1 MTAKTNKAEM
11 EKAMHRMLMLETSQQ
26 LSSEEFNKL
35 MYLLGVPDEEVE
47 TPPRD
52 RTCLLRYLD
61 KHQVVSPNNYECLLW
76 ALDTIQR
83 KDIIKKITTENPEV
97 VFPTLPYI
105 PQSFGTQ
112 GQTWIEK
119 RKVMLDKKDLYI
131 GRMKDLGVLMHSGP
145 ARESRFGELFL
156 RAFSILR
163 AEQNQKWLELDL
175 QESAAATLTQLSLFW
190 KLWPITLAT
199 FQQNGDSCKIKP
211 LMAECHDYFDRFNR
225 LLPPNWDKEIR
236 QQVSLQRDNV
246 QHPIG
251 KLAREAHGALH
262 ELSVEL
268 IGKQSLKEANKR
280 LKEAL
285 FALESVNYTAK
296 YLMPIYKWLFV
307 LLHLAS
313 LSVIDVSKF
322 HDTLKVIVSDHWPD
336 MARNKDILMEIVGKE
351 VMSRICQD
359 LEDREGNGSE
369 GKCDID
375 VSTYSSIV
383 SSVSVVWHVAIVVL
397 AITALN
403 CEVDL
408 KSMQKRLS
416 KYMADQRK
424 LMMQTYLCLSKRV
437 AGEMQEEVDYY
448 RENYAQKVRQVA
460 GGSSE
465 ILEMLQSLFSH
476 KEASVV

>member
-1 MTAKTNKAEM
+1 MDKAKYRK
-11 EKAMHRMLMLETSQQ
+11 LMVETSQQ
-26 LSSEEFNKL
+26 LSSDEFSEL
-35 MYLLGVPDEEVE
+35 VYLLGVPDELVK
-47 TPPRD
+47 TPQCD
-52 RTCLLRYLD
+52 RTCFLRYLES
-61 KHQVVSPNNYECLLW
+61 HQVVSPNNYECLLW

-83 KDIIKKITTENPEV
+83 KDIIQKITTENPEV
-97 VFPTLPYI
+97 VFPILPYM

-112 GQTWIEK
+112 GQTWIVK
-119 RKVMLDKKDLYI
+119 KSVMLDKKEVYI
-131 GRMKDLGVLMHSGP
+131 GRMKDLGVLMRSGP
-145 ARESRFGELFL
+145 ARESRFGDLFL
-156 RAFSILR
+156 RAFSILS
-163 AEQNQKWLELDL
+163 AEQNQKWLELEL
-175 QESAAATLTQLSLFW
+175 QKSAADNLIELSSFW
-190 KLWPITLAT
+190 KLWPTTLAT

-211 LMAECHDYFDRFNR
+211 LMAKCHRYFDRFNKS
-225 LLPPNWDKEIR
+225 LPSNWDTETR
-236 QQVSLQRDNV
+236 QQVSLQRDNA

-251 KLAREAHGALH
+251 KLAREAHRALH

-268 IGKQSLKEANKR
+268 IGKQSLEEASKR
-280 LKEAL
+280 VKEAL
-285 FALESVNYTAK
+285 FALESVNYTTR
-296 YLMPIYKWLFV
+296 YLMPIYKWLLV
-307 LLHLAS
+307 LLHSAS

-359 LEDREGNGSE
+359 LEDREDNGSE

-375 VSTYSSIV
+375 VSTYSGIV

-397 AITALN
+397 ANIALN

-408 KSMQKRLS
+408 KSMQKKLS
-416 KYMADQRK
+416 KYMADQKK
-424 LMMQTYLCLSKRV
+424 LMMQTYLCLSKRM
-437 AGEMQEEVDYY
+437 AGEMQKEVDYY

-465 ILEMLQSLFSH
+465 ILEILQSFFSH